1 MAWEEEEEVLD
12 EWCERVAVVAPEL
25 DVIGRFGVG
34 VECIIVVVCCATMVC
49 LCERDGELPFVVGR
63 CRRKVKP

>member
-34 VECIIVVVCCATMVC
+34 VECIIVVALLRDDGLLVREMASCAVC
-49 LCERDGELPFVVGR
+49 GGR